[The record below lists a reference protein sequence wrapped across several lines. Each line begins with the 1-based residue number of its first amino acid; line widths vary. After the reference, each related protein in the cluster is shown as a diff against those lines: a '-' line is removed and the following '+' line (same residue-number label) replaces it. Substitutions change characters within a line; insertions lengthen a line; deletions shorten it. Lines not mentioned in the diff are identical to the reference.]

1 MTAPPPPAP
10 RADATEDGS
19 APGEDRALAE
29 AWVTRRDEAAFR
41 LLYRRHTPVVWPLVL
56 RLVAGDEEA
65 AREAVQET
73 WIRVAEGVG
82 SFRWESALRTW
93 IVAIALNCAREA
105 VREERRGRGIATGAT
120 GGPAASPGGRSP
132 GAGAIDLAR
141 AIDALPDGY
150 RTVLLLH
157 DLEGYTHEEIAGM
170 LGIEPGTSKS
180 QLHRAR
186 RRAREILDGEGGDR

>member
-1 MTAPPPPAP
+1 MTA
-10 RADATEDGS
+10 
-19 APGEDRALAE
+19 EDRDLAE
-29 AWVTRRDEAAFR
+29 AWITRRDEAAFR

-73 WIRVAEGVG
+73 WIRVAEGV
-82 SFRWESALRTW
+82 STFRWESALRTW
-93 IVAIALNCAREA
+93 IVSIALNCAREA
-105 VREERRGRGIATGAT
+105 VRSERRGRGAHPRHPTPTAGA
-120 GGPAASPGGRSP
+120 PRAV
-132 GAGAIDLAR
+132 GAAIDLAR
-141 AIDALPDGY
+141 AIDALADGY
-150 RTVLLLH
+150 REVLLLH

-186 RRAREILDGEGGDR
+186 RRAREILAGEGGER